1 VNSVSVVRSEK
12 KKKGQKKGSRRK
24 RFERL
29 PIFLFIFDLLA
40 RSGAGVS

>member
-1 VNSVSVVRSEK
+1 VNSVSVERSEK
-12 KKKGQKKGSRRK
+12 KERQKKGDKRK

-40 RSGAGVS
+40 RSGVGVS

>member
-1 VNSVSVVRSEK
+1 VNSVSVVRSEEK
-12 KKKGQKKGSRRK
+12 EGQKKGDRKK

-40 RSGAGVS
+40 RSGVGVS

>member
-1 VNSVSVVRSEK
+1 MRSEK
-12 KKKGQKKGSRRK
+12 KEGQKKGDRRK

-40 RSGAGVS
+40 RSGWGWSKLVV